1 MIGEVLA
8 GAALIKSSVTAIKGA
23 IGTAKDVGEIASFID
38 NIFLGKAQLE
48 KQQQSANSLNSV
60 AKDMINAELA
70 KEAETQVRLMV
81 NMRFGSKTW
90 DRIVAERSRRVKAAA
105 GEMDWNPTW
114 AEGAQSSWKDEWLT
128 ILVSIPLILAFT
140 GYEDVVMRGFTA
152 LEAMPDYYKTAVGVV
167 FAASFGIQSVTK
179 MFKK

>member
-8 GAALIKSSVTAIKGA
+8 GAALIKSSVSAIKGA

-70 KEAETQVRLMV
+70 KEAEQQVKLMV
-81 NMRFGSKTW
+81 NMRFGSQTW
-90 DRIVAERSRRVKAAA
+90 DRIVRERSRRVKAA
-105 GEMDWNPTW
+105 EKRLK
-114 AEGAQSSWKDEWLT
+114 AQKIRRQEQIETAIAIGFLLSCVAVIGGLLSW
-128 ILVSIPLILAFT
+128 
-140 GYEDVVMRGFTA
+140 
-152 LEAMPDYYKTAVGVV
+152 YYLKT
-167 FAASFGIQSVTK
+167 
-179 MFKK
+179 

>member
-8 GAALIKSSVTAIKGA
+8 WAALIKSSVSAIKGA

-70 KEAETQVRLMV
+70 KEAEQQVKLMV
-81 NMRFGSKTW
+81 NMRFGSRTW
-90 DRIVAERSRRVKAAA
+90 DRIVAERSRRVKAA
-105 GEMDWNPTW
+105 EKRLK
-114 AEGAQSSWKDEWLT
+114 AQKIRRQEQ
-128 ILVSIPLILAFT
+128 I
-140 GYEDVVMRGFTA
+140 ETA
-152 LEAMPDYYKTAVGVV
+152 LAVG
-167 FAASFGIQSVTK
+167 FLLTCIALGGGLLAWYYLKT
-179 MFKK
+179 

>member
-1 MIGEVLA
+1 MIGDVLA
-8 GAALIKSSVTAIKGA
+8 GAELIKSSVSAIKGA

-90 DRIVAERSRRVKAAA
+90 DRIVAERSRRVKAA
-105 GEMDWNPTW
+105 EKRLK
-114 AEGAQSSWKDEWLT
+114 AQKLRRQDQIE
-128 ILVSIPLILAFT
+128 
-140 GYEDVVMRGFTA
+140 TA
-152 LEAMPDYYKTAVGVV
+152 AAVGFLLACV
-167 FAASFGIQSVTK
+167 AAICGFMAWYYLK
-179 MFKK
+179 

>member
-1 MIGEVLA
+1 MIGDVLA
-8 GAALIKSSVTAIKGA
+8 GAALIKSSVSAIKGA
-23 IGTAKDVGEIASFID
+23 IGTSKGVGEIASFID

-90 DRIVAERSRRVKAAA
+90 DRIVAERSRRVKAA
-105 GEMDWNPTW
+105 EKRLK
-114 AEGAQSSWKDEWLT
+114 AQKLRRQDQIE
-128 ILVSIPLILAFT
+128 
-140 GYEDVVMRGFTA
+140 TA
-152 LEAMPDYYKTAVGVV
+152 AAVGFLLACV
-167 FAASFGIQSVTK
+167 AAICGF
-179 MFKK
+179 MAWYYLR

>member
-1 MIGEVLA
+1 MIGDVLA
-8 GAALIKSSVTAIKGA
+8 GAAVIKSSVSAIKGT

-90 DRIVAERSRRVKAAA
+90 DRIVAERSRRVKAA
-105 GEMDWNPTW
+105 EKRLK
-114 AEGAQSSWKDEWLT
+114 AQKLKRQDQIE
-128 ILVSIPLILAFT
+128 
-140 GYEDVVMRGFTA
+140 TA
-152 LEAMPDYYKTAVGVV
+152 LAVGFLLTCLAL
-167 FAASFGIQSVTK
+167 FAGLLTWYYLK
-179 MFKK
+179 